1 MQKVKKITLLFTD
14 GILIFFF
21 LVSIGFGDA
30 FRLFPLILLILT
42 MLGLEKFKHN
52 PLELKQWFSYYF
64 FMVMTLLTFYFIRI
78 YEYNASAVF
87 PFIFYLLFV
96 LFYSLICNLKT
107 NLIITTIIYLSFT
120 LCLIKCIDHH
130 LSYLIYS
137 LFVITIVLSFTKS
150 LTVKES
156 FHKLKKRLE

>member
-130 LSYLIYS
+130 LYYLIYS
-137 LFVITIVLSFTKS
+137 LFVITIVISLTKS